1 MHDPGE
7 PARYNISV
15 SSAQKRISVLT
26 PKRRECDLSAP
37 VTEFLAAQGYT
48 VRAEVKNCDIT
59 ATRDDFLT
67 VVELKTAF
75 SMDLLIQAVERQTVA
90 DAVYVG
96 LPAEGTFAKSPRYDK
111 RRRGIE
117 TLLKRLQIGLILV
130 HFAPEPDVPPRAEVS
145 LDPVTEAKPKPRPRK
160 RQTILR
166 EIAGRSGDYNVGGT
180 TGVKRTTAYREQ
192 SIFLAACLEKH
203 GTCSP
208 AQLCILGATRKAG
221 DMLFKNV
228 YSWFVREGRG
238 VYSLAPDA
246 IAEMERDWLPA
257 LTFQRA
263 RVAAFAAR

>member
-1 MHDPGE
+1 MPTAKKIAVT
-7 PARYNISV
+7 PA
-15 SSAQKRISVLT
+15 
-26 PKRRECDLSAP
+26 PKRLECDLSAP

-75 SMDLLIQAVERQTVA
+75 SIDLLIQAVERQTIA

-96 LPAEGTFAKSPRYDK
+96 LPAEGTFARSSRYDK

-117 TLLKRLQIGLILV
+117 ALLKRLQIGLILV
-130 HFAPEPDVPPRAEVS
+130 HFAPEPDIPPRVEVS

-192 SIFLAACLEKH
+192 AIFLAACLEAH
-203 GTCSP
+203 GNSSP
-208 AQLCILGATRKAG
+208 AQLCVHGATRKAG

-228 YSWFVREGRG
+228 YGWFVREGRG
-238 VYSLAPDA
+238 VYALSPDA